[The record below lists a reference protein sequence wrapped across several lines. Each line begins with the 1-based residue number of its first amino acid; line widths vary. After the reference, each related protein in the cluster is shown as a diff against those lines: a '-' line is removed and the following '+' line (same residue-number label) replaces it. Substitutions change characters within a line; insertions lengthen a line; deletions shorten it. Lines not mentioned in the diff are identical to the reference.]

1 MFLIK
6 LFQRLFF
13 IRDPEQTNPTQYDK
27 QAGRVEVTITIF
39 SSKHILTT
47 RQNLYKKTKS
57 EMFEI
62 NLIKVRPHL
71 DVFIDFAGC
80 KT

>member
-13 IRDPEQTNPTQYDK
+13 IWNPEQTKQYDK

-71 DVFIDFAGC
+71 DVFIDFAGF